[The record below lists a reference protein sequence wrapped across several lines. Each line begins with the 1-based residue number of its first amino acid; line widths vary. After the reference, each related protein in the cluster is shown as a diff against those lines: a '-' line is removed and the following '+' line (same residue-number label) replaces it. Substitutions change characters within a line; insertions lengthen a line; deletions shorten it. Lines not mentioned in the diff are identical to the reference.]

1 MSITV
6 EKLGEIVRVILAG
19 KLLQEEAEQ
28 LEEKIEAE
36 IARGNVRIVID
47 MSGLDFIS
55 SDGLSALLELRLRLQ
70 HAEGYIRLVC
80 PPELILQVFQRTK
93 LTKIFQIY
101 PNLENALVGGDPAS

>member
-6 EKLGEIVRVILAG
+6 ETLENIVRVKLAG

-28 LEEKIEAE
+28 LEQRIQEEIEK
-36 IARGNVRIVID
+36 GNVRIVID

-55 SDGLSALLELRLRLQ
+55 SDGLSALLEIRLRLQ
-70 HAEGYIRLVC
+70 HEEGYIRLVC

-101 PNLENALVGGDPAS
+101 PNLEKALAGGDPAS